1 MDELE
6 SKMDAPEP
14 RIPPLAPEQLSEDAM
29 QLAAKLRA
37 NFGLAT
43 SELPDSVATMLRH
56 PELYRAQ
63 IEYVTRRAQ
72 ASVLAPRDREL
83 VVLRTAWLCRSD
95 YVWGEHVNFARK
107 AGVSA
112 DEIQWLTQ
120 GSVAPKWNERDR
132 ALNRLVEELHETS
145 FVSDETWSLIAANF
159 TDKQIIEMLMMVG
172 SYHEV
177 AYLYNAMRVRLIP
190 GNPGLAAR

>member
-1 MDELE
+1 MDQSPAAL
-6 SKMDAPEP
+6 AP
-14 RIPPLAPEQLSEDAM
+14 RIPPLAPDQLRDDAM

-43 SELPDSVATMLRH
+43 TELPDSVATMLRH

-72 ASVLAPRDREL
+72 VSVLAPRDREL
-83 VVLRTAWLCRSD
+83 VILRTARLCHSD
-95 YVWGEHVNFARK
+95 YAWGEHVNFGKK
-107 AGVSA
+107 AGLSSE
-112 DEIQWLTQ
+112 EIERLTQ
-120 GSVAPKWNERDR
+120 GSTAPGWNERDR

-145 FVSDETWSLIAANF
+145 FVSDETWSVIAANF
-159 TDKQIIEMLMMVG
+159 TDKQIIEMLMLVG

-177 AYLYNAMRVRLIP
+177 AYLYNTMRVRLIP

>member
-1 MDELE
+1 MGERE

-43 SELPDSVATMLRH
+43 SQLPDSVATMLRH
-56 PELYRAQ
+56 PDLYRAQ
-63 IEYVTRRAQ
+63 IEFVTRRAQ

-83 VVLRTAWLCRSD
+83 VILRTAWLCHSD
-95 YVWGEHVNFARK
+95 YAWGEHVNFAKK

-112 DEIQWLTQ
+112 DEIEWLTQ
-120 GSVAPKWNERDR
+120 GSAAPKWNERDR

-145 FVSDETWSLIAANF
+145 FVSDETWSVIAANF
-159 TDKQIIEMLMMVG
+159 TDKQIIEILMMVG

>member
-1 MDELE
+1 MDRETTAL
-6 SKMDAPEP
+6 EP
-14 RIPPLAPEQLSEDAM
+14 RIPPLGPEELSEDAFA
-29 QLAAKLRA
+29 LATKLRA

-43 SELPDSVATMLRH
+43 AELPDSIGTMLRH

-63 IEYVTRRAQ
+63 VEFVTQRAK
-72 ASVLAPRDREL
+72 ASVLPPRDREL
-83 VVLRTAWLCRSD
+83 VILRTAWLCHSA
-95 YVWGEHVNFARK
+95 YAWGEHVNFGKK
-107 AGVSA
+107 AGLSS
-112 DEIQWLTQ
+112 DEIEWLTQ
-120 GSVAPKWNERDR
+120 GSAAPQWNARDR
-132 ALNRLVEELHETS
+132 ALNRLAEELHETA
-145 FVSDETWSLIAANF
+145 FVSDETWSVIAANF